1 MSSQLPIV
9 QPSRQP
15 SQQPS
20 RQPSVSALA
29 RVKRVPL
36 AARARLRSYLQRR
49 YGGTRGPLAN
59 VAFANMSMPADA
71 VVHFPD
77 DIEKL
82 YQLEQWLPVLEELD
96 RRRPVLL
103 LMRNFRAF
111 RVVSGRTH
119 LRTLYVRRFADLM
132 DLYDGNDYK
141 VALYVNNGYTNF
153 QSLASSRM
161 FHVHIGHGESDKI
174 CMVSHQNRAYDRVL
188 VAGGAAVTRH
198 QLALLEVDLDKLL
211 PVGRPQLDL
220 DFPPL
225 LPPSTRRTLLYAPTW
240 EGENSANNYTSV
252 DCYGVRIVE
261 ELLRVPDARVVY
273 RPHPRVGTSSLPDMA
288 QAHQRICQLIDSAA
302 TADTAAGHR
311 VELTGPVLALV
322 RECDAMV
329 ADVSSVGLDF
339 LYLRTDRPLFLTDRR
354 NDRAQLAMDAP
365 VCEGADVVDASTVS
379 ELAETI
385 TKRLEHDELRE
396 TRLRLRQMYFGDVA
410 VGESTQRFMNAV
422 EELVEARDQLIR
434 RHETHAMT
442 AG

>member
-1 MSSQLPIV
+1 MSG
-9 QPSRQP
+9 QPSSRDP
-15 SQQPS
+15 ST
-20 RQPSVSALA
+20 SALA
-29 RVKRVPL
+29 RL
-36 AARARLRSYLQRR
+36 AKMPATVRAQVRRFLYRR
-49 YGGTRGPLAN
+49 YGGTRGPVAN
-59 VAFANMSMPADA
+59 VAFANMAMPADI

-103 LMRNFRAF
+103 VMRNLRAF
-111 RVVSGRTH
+111 RAVSGLTH

-132 DLYDGNDYK
+132 DLYDDNDYK
-141 VALYVNNGYTNF
+141 AALYVNNGYTNF
-153 QSLASSRM
+153 QSLASGRM
-161 FHVHIGHGESDKI
+161 FHVQIGHGESDKI

-198 QLALLEVDLDKLL
+198 QLALLEVDLDKLV

-220 DFPPL
+220 DFLPL
-225 LPPSTRRTLLYAPTW
+225 LPQSTRRTLLYAPTW

-261 ELLRVPDARVVY
+261 ALLQVADARVVY

-339 LYLRTDRPLFLTDRR
+339 LYLRTERPLFLTDRR

>member
-1 MSSQLPIV
+1 
-9 QPSRQP
+9 
-15 SQQPS
+15 
-20 RQPSVSALA
+20 VSALA

-36 AARARLRSYLQRR
+36 AMRARLRGFLQRR
-49 YGGTRGPLAN
+49 YGGTRGPLASIQFAN
-59 VAFANMSMPADA
+59 VAMPADF

-82 YQLEQWLPVLEELD
+82 YQLGQWLPVLEELD

-103 LMRNFRAF
+103 VMRNFRAF
-111 RVVSGRTH
+111 RAVSTRTH
-119 LRTLYVRRFADLM
+119 LRTLYIRRFADLM

-198 QLALLEVDLDKLL
+198 QLALLEVDLDRLVA
-211 PVGRPQLDL
+211 VGRPQLDL

-225 LPPSTRRTLLYAPTW
+225 LPPSSRRTLLYAPTW

-252 DCYGVRIVE
+252 DCYGVRIME
-261 ELLRVPDARVVY
+261 ALLQVPDARVVY
-273 RPHPRVGTSSLPDMA
+273 RPHPRVVTSSAVAMA
-288 QAHQRICQLIDSAA
+288 EAHQRMCLLIETAA
-302 TADTAAGHR
+302 TADPAAGHR
-311 VELTGPVLALV
+311 VELAGPVLALV

-329 ADVSSVGLDF
+329 ADVSSVGLDY

-354 NDRAQLAMDAP
+354 NDRAQLALDAP
-365 VCEGADVVDASTVS
+365 VCEGADVVDATTVG
-379 ELAETI
+379 ELADTV

-396 TRLRLRQMYFGDVA
+396 TRVRLREVYFGDVA
-410 VGESTQRFMNAV
+410 VGESTQRFMSAV
-422 EELVEARDQLIR
+422 EELADTRDQLMR